1 LIEKRFIFFSF
12 SGKRRLRKLLPRLR
26 AIFLKESVKD
36 TDGENGD
43 IGRLQGLHGLAG
55 NRNGVTMEDILKVLC
70 CT

>member
-1 LIEKRFIFFSF
+1 
-12 SGKRRLRKLLPRLR
+12 LPRLR